1 MEKGESI
8 MKNVY
13 MVQPCDVSGIGENE
27 STYLPYASGL
37 LVANAFQ
44 DETVR
49 SHCRFGRFVYRKENI
64 DDAIASFND
73 PIAVGFSTY
82 IWNYEYN
89 KEFAR
94 RLKRKY
100 PDCITVF
107 GGHNVRMDSCE
118 QLEEYPFIDFLV
130 HGEGE
135 IAFADILL
143 HQCTDGIFAD
153 IPNISYRANGIP
165 VKNRAERIC
174 TLDYPSPYLDGWFD
188 DILKNDPI
196 RFSVLFE
203 TNRGCPFKCAYCD
216 WGSLGLTMRQ
226 FPIERVYAELDWFGA
241 HNIDFCFCIDS
252 NFGMFPR
259 DYEIVDEFLRV
270 KEKYGQPE
278 VFKCGTTE
286 GGGEKEFNNNK
297 KLNDCGIF
305 KGASLAL
312 QTLAPEALENIGR
325 KNMTIDKFRK
335 LTAMYNAAGITAYSE
350 VIYGLP
356 GETYE
361 SFSGNLDLIIR
372 SGTTKSFFMH
382 YCELLM
388 NSKLGS
394 KESIEKFKIKTA
406 KLPYTQFHAIGDS
419 EVMEYQ
425 NIIVSTYSMDYDSW
439 VKTCI
444 FGLVIQC
451 FYYMGFLQCPAQYL
465 YFEHG
470 VSYKT
475 FFEAF
480 ISFAAAH
487 PDTVIGEYYR
497 NMYGKLSALNR
508 GEPLSVAHVN
518 PAFGMMEYPLE
529 EAMYLECIIK
539 ADRFFDEFA
548 GFVKTFAPQDDLLKE
563 VVAYQKLILRK
574 PDDTEAEA
582 AFSADF
588 GTYFRRISVNDYS
601 PLVRKNNVLRTV
613 NRYPSPTL
621 EEYARK
627 NVWYGRKH
635 SRNIYSESEITVEER
650 RITA

>member
-1 MEKGESI
+1 MGKGEVI

-37 LVANAFQ
+37 LVAYAFQ
-44 DETVR
+44 DETVKK
-49 SHCRFGRFVYRKENI
+49 HCRFGRFIYRKENI
-64 DDAIASFND
+64 DDAIASFDD
-73 PIAVGFSTY
+73 PVAVGFSTY
-82 IWNYEYN
+82 VWNYEYN
-89 KEFAR
+89 KEFAH
-94 RLKRKY
+94 RLKLKY

-118 QLEEYPFIDFLV
+118 QMEEYPFIDFLV

-135 IAFADILL
+135 IAFADILRHL
-143 HQCTDGIFAD
+143 CTDGDFAE
-153 IPNISYRANGIP
+153 IPNISFREKGVP
-165 VKNRAERIC
+165 VKNPAERIC

-216 WGSLGLTMRQ
+216 WGSIGLAMRH

-259 DYEIVDEFLRV
+259 DFEIVDEFLRV

-278 VFKCGTTE
+278 VFKCCTTE
-286 GGGEKEFNNNK
+286 GGGEKEFNINK

-361 SFSGNLDLIIR
+361 TFSDNLDLIIR

-382 YCELLM
+382 YCEMLM
-388 NSKLGS
+388 NSRLGS
-394 KESIEKFKIKTA
+394 KESIEKFKIRTA
-406 KLPYTQFHAIGDS
+406 RLPYTQFHAIGDS

-470 VSYKT
+470 ISYKA

-480 ISFAAAH
+480 IAFAAAH
-487 PDTVIGEYYR
+487 PATVIGEYYSE
-497 NMYGKLSALNR
+497 MYGKLSALNR

-518 PAFGMMEYPLE
+518 PAFGMIEYPLE
-529 EAMYLECIIK
+529 EAMYLECIIR

-548 GFVKTFAPQDDLLKE
+548 GFVRTFAPQDALLEE

-574 PDDTEAEA
+574 PGDTEAEA

-588 GTYFRRISVNDYS
+588 GAYFRRISVNDYS
-601 PLVRKNNVLRTV
+601 PLVRKDTVLRTV

-635 SRNIYSESEITVEER
+635 SRNLYSESEITMEER
-650 RITA
+650 RNTA

>member
-1 MEKGESI
+1 
-8 MKNVY
+8 

-37 LVANAFQ
+37 LVAYSFR

-49 SHCRFGRFVYRKENI
+49 SNCRFGRFIYRKENI
-64 DDAIASFND
+64 DEAIASFEE
-73 PIAVGFSTY
+73 PFAVGFSTY

-94 RLKRKY
+94 RLKLKY

-107 GGHNVRMDSCE
+107 GGHNIRMDSCE
-118 QLEEYPFIDFLV
+118 QMEEYPFIDFLI

-135 IAFADILL
+135 IAFRDILFHAL
-143 HQCTDGIFAD
+143 TDGDFSGV
-153 IPNISYRANGIP
+153 PNISYREKDVP
-165 VKNRAERIC
+165 HKNPAERIC

-188 DILKNDPI
+188 EILATDPI

-203 TNRGCPFKCAYCD
+203 TNRGCPFQCAYCD
-216 WGSLGLTMRQ
+216 WGSLGLSVRQ

-259 DYEIVDEFLRV
+259 DFEIVDEFLRI

-278 VFKCGTTE
+278 VFKCCTTE
-286 GGGEKEFNNNK
+286 GGGDKEFNINK

-361 SFSGNLDLIIR
+361 TFTDNLDLIIR

-388 NSKLGS
+388 NSRLGS
-394 KESIEKFKIKTA
+394 KECVEKFKIRTA
-406 KLPYTQFHAIGDS
+406 KLPYTQFHAMGDS
-419 EVMEYQ
+419 EVQEYQ

-451 FYYMGFLQCPAQYL
+451 FYYMGFLQSPAQYL
-465 YFEHG
+465 YYEHG
-470 VSYKT
+470 VSYKA
-475 FFEAF
+475 FFEKF
-480 ISFAAAH
+480 IAFAAAR
-487 PDTVIGEYYR
+487 PETVIGEYYAE
-497 NMYGKLSALNR
+497 MYAKLSALNR
-508 GEPLSVAHVN
+508 GEPLCVAHFN
-518 PAFGMMEYPLE
+518 PVFGEIEYPLE
-529 EAMYLECIIK
+529 EAMYLECIVK
-539 ADRFFDEFA
+539 ADRFFEETGAFIA
-548 GFVKTFAPQDDLLKE
+548 GFFPDDPLLKE

-574 PDDTEAEA
+574 PEDTQAEA
-582 AFSADF
+582 SFSVDF
-588 GTYFRRISVNDYS
+588 GRYFRHISVNDYR
-601 PLVRKNNVLRTV
+601 PLPREAVALRTV
-613 NRYPSPTL
+613 NLHPADSMA
-621 EEYARK
+621 EYARM

-635 SRNIYSESEITVEER
+635 SRNLYSPEEITTEYKG
-650 RITA
+650 AAQ

>member
-1 MEKGESI
+1 
-8 MKNVY
+8 

-37 LVANAFQ
+37 LVAYAFR
-44 DETVR
+44 DETVKAN
-49 SHCRFGRFVYRKENI
+49 CGFGRFVYRKEKI
-64 DDAIASFND
+64 DEAIDSFES
-73 PIAVGFSTY
+73 PAAVGFSTY

-94 RLKRKY
+94 RLKQRY
-100 PDCITVF
+100 PDCVTVF

-118 QLEEYPFIDFLV
+118 QLEEYPFIDFLI

-135 IAFADILL
+135 IAFCDVLRHLL
-143 HQCTDGIFAD
+143 TDGDYAA
-153 IPNISYRANGIP
+153 IPNISWRKDGMP
-165 VKNRAERIC
+165 VKNPAEKIC

-188 DILKNDPI
+188 EILATDPI

-203 TNRGCPFKCAYCD
+203 TNRGCPFHCAYCD
-216 WGSLGLTMRQ
+216 WGSMTLAMRQ

-241 HNIDFCFCIDS
+241 HHIDFCFCIDS

-259 DYEIVDEFLRV
+259 DFEIVDEFLRV

-278 VFKCGTTE
+278 VFKCCTTE
-286 GGGEKEFNNNK
+286 GGGEKEFNINK

-312 QTLAPEALENIGR
+312 QTLAPEALANIGR
-325 KNMTIDKFRK
+325 KNMTIDKFRR

-361 SFSGNLDLIIR
+361 TFTENLDLIIR

-382 YCELLM
+382 YCELLR
-388 NSKLGS
+388 NSRLGS
-394 KESIEKFKIKTA
+394 RESIEKFRIRTA
-406 KLPYTQFHAIGDS
+406 KLPYTQFHAAGDC
-419 EVMEYQ
+419 EVAEYQ

-465 YFEHG
+465 YYEHG
-470 VSYKT
+470 LGYKV
-475 FFEAF
+475 FFERF
-480 ISFAAAH
+480 IDFAAKQ
-487 PDTVIGEYYR
+487 PGTVIGAYYAE
-497 NMYGKLSALNR
+497 MYAKLSALNR
-508 GEPLSVAHVN
+508 GEPLCVSHRNAV
-518 PAFGMMEYPLE
+518 FGDIDYPLE
-529 EAMYLECIIK
+529 EAMYLECITR
-539 ADRFFDEFA
+539 ADRFFEETGA
-548 GFVKTFAPQDDLLKE
+548 LITGFFPGDPLLKE

-574 PDDTEAEA
+574 PGDTRAEA
-582 AFSADF
+582 VFSADF
-588 GTYFRRISVNDYS
+588 GEYFQNISVNNYMA
-601 PLVRKNNVLRTV
+601 LRREKVILHTE
-613 NRYPSPTL
+613 NRHPADSL
-621 EEYARK
+621 EEYARM

-635 SRNIYSESEITVEER
+635 SRNLYAPEEITAEGE
-650 RITA
+650 AQS